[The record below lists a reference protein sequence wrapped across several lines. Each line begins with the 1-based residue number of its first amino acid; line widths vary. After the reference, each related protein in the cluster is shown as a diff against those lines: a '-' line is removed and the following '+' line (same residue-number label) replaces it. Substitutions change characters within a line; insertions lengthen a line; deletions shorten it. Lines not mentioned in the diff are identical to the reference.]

1 MISRVGRLAA
11 RQALLPVHALAT
23 SSELTPPPAP
33 PFNAAPPHPSHPTPR
48 LPLQLDV
55 LVDGLTED
63 GEIYG
68 RTQWD
73 APDVDPIVFLSQPE
87 PGSGVPELL
96 VGQMR
101 RCRVTGA
108 SLVDLEA
115 VPVA

>member
-1 MISRVGRLAA
+1 M
-11 RQALLPVHALAT
+11 
-23 SSELTPPPAP
+23 
-33 PFNAAPPHPSHPTPR
+33 
-48 LPLQLDV
+48 
-55 LVDGLTED
+55 DGLTED